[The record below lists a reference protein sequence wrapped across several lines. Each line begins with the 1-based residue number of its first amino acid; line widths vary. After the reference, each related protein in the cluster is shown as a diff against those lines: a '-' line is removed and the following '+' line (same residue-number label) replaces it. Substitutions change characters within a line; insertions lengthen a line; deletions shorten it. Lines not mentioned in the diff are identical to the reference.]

1 MRDIM
6 VIQIPS
12 LCCSAHVRHIPVS
25 LPRIDALIADL
36 PGKYVLPAPSPDAQP
51 SAPPRRGPRYTSHDN
66 RSLIQKRMA

>member
-6 VIQIPS
+6 ILRVAS

-25 LPRIDALIADL
+25 PPRIDVLVAEQPA
-36 PGKYVLPAPSPDAQP
+36 KYVVPESVPASSTD
-51 SAPPRRGPRYTSHDN
+51 APPRRGPRYTSHDN